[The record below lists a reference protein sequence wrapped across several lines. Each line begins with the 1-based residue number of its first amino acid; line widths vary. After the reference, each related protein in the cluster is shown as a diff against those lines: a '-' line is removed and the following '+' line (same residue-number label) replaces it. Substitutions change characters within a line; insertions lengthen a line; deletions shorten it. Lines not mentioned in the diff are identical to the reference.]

1 MSADGNQSSAGCD
14 VPCDEAKR
22 RREGHH
28 PLSAISRR
36 RILAFTSSSFLCA
49 VGVSSHAA
57 AGEAKPVDIGTL
69 SDFPSD
75 GIFEKFTGDDFFVI
89 RREGRLYAVTSIC
102 THMGKYLF
110 LDPQD
115 STRIKC
121 SGHESVFD
129 NEGRVVV
136 GPASQNLGRFGI
148 ALNAKDHVVVN
159 PERKL
164 SEDQWNDKGSYVAVK

>member
-1 MSADGNQSSAGCD
+1 MSADGNQSSSRCD
-14 VPCDEAKR
+14 APSDEAKR
-22 RREGHH
+22 RREGYN
-28 PLSAISRR
+28 PLSPISRR
-36 RILAFTSSSFLCA
+36 RFLAFTSSSFLCA
-49 VGVSSHAA
+49 ASAL
-57 AGEAKPVDIGTL
+57 AGDPKPVDIGTL

-75 GIFEKFTGDDFFVI
+75 GIFDKFTADDFFVI

-102 THMGKYLF
+102 THMGKYLL

-164 SEDQWNDKGSYVAVK
+164 SEDQWNDKGSYLAVK